1 MERAYGK
8 MYSLRLLEPGIIP
21 WPGGTSHRLI
31 DPYISKLSDSP
42 PVFNLIF
49 DAETAAEEHEY
60 ET

>member
-1 MERAYGK
+1 

-21 WPGGTSHRLI
+21 RPGGASHGLI

-49 DAETAAEEHEY
+49 DAEAAAEEHQD